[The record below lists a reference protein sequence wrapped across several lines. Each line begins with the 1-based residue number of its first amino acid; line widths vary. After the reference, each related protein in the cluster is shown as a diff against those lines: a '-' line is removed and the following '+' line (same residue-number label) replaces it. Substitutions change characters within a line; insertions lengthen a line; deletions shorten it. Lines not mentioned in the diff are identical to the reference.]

1 MKISIIPLYDHYLN
15 NRLFQFTNTWTDH
28 WQEGNVELY
37 QECMR
42 RGHQI
47 STWDLLP
54 IEEADVVLF
63 LDYPKDFET
72 VRRVKQQAPQACTL
86 LTLYESPLDNPRW
99 FNANNHKL
107 FDGVLTYNSHRVDH
121 QHYFKLY
128 LPIGLPPQAN
138 EFPGFERRA
147 PLAMVNANYY
157 IGLTSLS
164 RPWHFWNQIQA
175 LRQAGW
181 HCSVLDYIQ
190 SLKGDLRP
198 ARRRIARTAEQY
210 CPDVLDLYGRGWE
223 EARDFGWYYRFFP
236 DSPYRQ
242 AKGVA
247 QEDKLQLLSRYR
259 FVIAY
264 ENYEGDVGYISEKI
278 FDALYAG
285 TVPIYRGDQNIQ
297 DYVWPECFIDGR
309 KFKDEAELL
318 DFVVHC
324 PQNRWQELQAAGQQY
339 LKSEQIKQFQP
350 THYVNS
356 LLMAIE
362 ALGPKSQPSVLP
374 V

>member
-1 MKISIIPLYDHYLN
+1 MKISIVPLYDHYLN

-37 QECMR
+37 QECLR
-42 RGHQI
+42 REHQI
-47 STWDLLP
+47 GTWDQLP
-54 IEEADVVLF
+54 IEQADVVLF
-63 LDYPKDFET
+63 LDYPKEFET
-72 VRRVKQQAPQACTL
+72 VLQVKHRAPQARTL

-99 FNANNHKL
+99 FNPRNHQL
-107 FDGVLTYNSHRVDH
+107 FDAVLTYNPHRIE
-121 QHYFKLY
+121 QQRYFKLQ
-128 LPIGLPPQAN
+128 LPIGLPPQTLESVA
-138 EFPGFERRA
+138 FEQRS
-147 PLAMVNANYY
+147 PLVMVNANYY

-164 RPWHFWNQIQA
+164 RPWQFLGQIQA
-175 LRQAGW
+175 LKQSGW
-181 HCSVLDYIQ
+181 HCSLLDYMR

-198 ARRRIARTAEQY
+198 ARRRIARVAEQHY
-210 CPDVLDLYGRGWE
+210 PDALDLFGRGWE
-223 EARDFGWYYRFFP
+223 GRDIGWYYRFFR

-264 ENYEGDVGYISEKI
+264 ENYEGNVGYISEKI

-297 DYVWPECFIDGR
+297 NYVWPECFIDGR
-309 KFKDEAELL
+309 KFKDEAEML
-318 DFVVHC
+318 DFVVRC
-324 PQNRWQELQAAGQQY
+324 PQSRWQELQAAGQQY

-356 LLMAIE
+356 LLTAIE
-362 ALGPKSQPSVLP
+362 ALGPKSQLSVLP